1 MAGRLLLLLPGKRL
15 SETLR
20 IVANHISRHSPF
32 KVKCS
37 DSEVSGKIDAYAVA
51 PSNCETETTV
61 SNGKIAGDNRKRTKT
76 VCKARSASLRKLSHA
91 TRSKSRGS
99 SRRHRQSVSAEPQ
112 AYKSKHHSESISTGS
127 AFLSGKN
134 FTPPEREQSRP
145 VDLVAEDEK
154 VQRSRLETRF
164 TLESN
169 GKIPPGSPRTLASL
183 RQRFSGLNSKAAIRS
198 RLLSSPTS
206 EAGICVQ
213 RCTIKHAQ
221 AFVVDPTE
229 EHLVNLTSLSPKQN
243 GILFGPQLSS
253 QTKASSL
260 SLSALQQRPS
270 GSDLEEEVKLLRW
283 RLASQSIEAEKVA
296 AELASVRRVERAI
309 RSELIDLNHSGS
321 VKADTVSN
329 LTSKI
334 AELYADI
341 ESLRCAHSH
350 AIDHQTDLQAEV
362 SSLKRSRDWYSEQLR
377 AKQSAHDRTE
387 ADLNRLRGLLKE
399 NNDVNHRLTHENAC
413 LRAQVA
419 CTTAAL
425 ADAKRNISQQLESI
439 RVDMIER
446 EVIFERVANKRAG
459 LEKINVRRSDEV
471 NDLQTEVLHLKNE
484 LSATDEQVARQR
496 ARLEQLEESLSCA
509 ETRRSE
515 LQEMLQAVEHQQQ
528 LQECQLSEKM
538 AELADALIRINSL
551 ETECERQTGL
561 LLSATEERDAA
572 LLALEAACRERDTL
586 NAYLGTLK
594 ASMTKIEESFDKL
607 KYELQAKSN
616 QLSELTE
623 QKSQL
628 YAQLEAAQAQL
639 EDAYRL
645 IMQLK
650 TEEVSA
656 GTAFKRLMAGS
667 GQDNTRPDTSLA
679 DAAVQ
684 TSEYHSGVNTG
695 LQVNHATTP
704 AGGQSDSTHMDT
716 NSIRFRGHSEPP
728 AVIHLGSLD
737 RCYEVQTSG
746 DTTTKFVAS
755 SGNCDFSSQPTHAV
769 TSVLHLEHHS
779 SESLDPCTKGMS
791 QTNDATVG
799 RTVDVPGD
807 GTVGRGSLSVPTVD
821 YSDQTESLEPLRTG
835 VLQDDFTDSTV
846 GGISASAVDPTTP
859 ASFGILFPTSTDL
872 KQPTTY
878 GGAVAA
884 ELRSAELELLDVAE
898 HKAVLSHSSITGT
911 EQIDLSVSS
920 HSTVNASNI
929 VVSQDYLS
937 FQTERPCVV
946 DALSSENYANGF
958 SIPGDTTAPHKVD
971 VVDYI
976 HRLEEDQMTLRKALL
991 ASQRDNEEALSKL
1004 AAALREVE
1012 LHSGI
1017 VESEAAARQKA
1028 VEAHQAANTELQN
1041 ATFRLRELEAEVET
1055 LRREVTRLRT
1065 EIQQHQEDQESLSL
1079 ARTDELSSL
1088 RAIVNRGYPRKRL
1101 LVFGPRNLRL
1111 AIVTLILRWTTVV
1124 QSLNNSSLWEKKIN
1138 VQLCFPLQIQ
1148 IKVVMVLQTITK
1160 HMSTMSQELKQAQHE
1175 KIRYQTEY
1183 ARLRGGVRAQVER
1196 FRLFTRLE
1204 PTTRTKLRIG
1214 ESAQS
1219 VLDSLSTLGIDIE
1232 SLEDL
1237 LGDSAAVPLLRSKPI
1252 EGLEKCFENLQTE
1265 IDQLENDVVENVC
1278 AVQDSVKNW
1287 RQLNVLHQAASCSSC
1302 YDIRDIALHVYTN
1315 ALLIRLLKILCG
1327 LSKNFQQPYE

>member
-1 MAGRLLLLLPGKRL
+1 MLTVHFRDTTIHWFPMDPSKHGFLKPFDTVVNFN
-15 SETLR
+15 EDF
-20 IVANHISRHSPF
+20 HSN
-32 KVKCS
+32 
-37 DSEVSGKIDAYAVA
+37 SEVSGKIDAYAVA

-61 SNGKIAGDNRKRTKT
+61 SNGKIAGDNTKRTKT
-76 VCKARSASLRKLSHA
+76 VCKPRSASLRKLSHS

-99 SRRHRQSVSAEPQ
+99 SRRHRQSMSAEPQ
-112 AYKSKHHSESISTGS
+112 AYKSKRHSGSISTDS
-127 AFLSGKN
+127 VLLSGKN
-134 FTPPEREQSRP
+134 FTPPEKEQPKP
-145 VDLVAEDEK
+145 VHLISEDEK
-154 VQRSRLETRF
+154 VQRSRLETRS
-164 TLESN
+164 TLGSN
-169 GKIPPGSPRTLASL
+169 GKVPPSSPRTLASL
-183 RQRFSGLNSKAAIRS
+183 RQRFSELNSKAAIRS
-198 RLLSSPTS
+198 RLLSPPAS

-229 EHLVNLTSLSPKQN
+229 EHLVNLTSLSSKQDD
-243 GILFGPQLSS
+243 ILIGPQLSS

-260 SLSALQQRPS
+260 SLSALQQLPS
-270 GSDLEEEVKLLRW
+270 GSDLEEEVRQLRC

-329 LTSKI
+329 LTTKI

-399 NNDVNHRLTHENAC
+399 NSDVNHRLTHENAC

-446 EVIFERVANKRAG
+446 EVIFERIANERAG

-471 NDLQTEVLHLKNE
+471 NDLQTEVFHLKTE
-484 LSATDEQVARQR
+484 LSTTDEQVARQR
-496 ARLEQLEESLSCA
+496 ARLEQLEEALSCA

-561 LLSATEERDAA
+561 LLSTTEERDAA
-572 LLALEAACRERDTL
+572 LSALEAACRERDTL
-586 NAYLGTLK
+586 NTYLGTLK

-607 KYELQAKSN
+607 KYELQAKSD

-650 TEEVSA
+650 MGEMSA
-656 GTAFKRLMAGS
+656 GTAFKELTAGS
-667 GQDNTRPDTSLA
+667 GQDTTKPDTSVA
-679 DAAVQ
+679 DAVVQ
-684 TSEYHSGVNTG
+684 TSEYNSGVNTG
-695 LQVNHATTP
+695 LQVSHMTAP
-704 AGGQSDSTHMDT
+704 VGGQLESIHLDAD
-716 NSIRFRGHSEPP
+716 SIRLRGHSEPH
-728 AVIHLGSLD
+728 AMIHLGSLD

-746 DTTTKFVAS
+746 DTTTKFVS
-755 SGNCDFSSQPTHAV
+755 SSANYDSSSQPTYAV
-769 TSVLHLEHHS
+769 TSVSNLEQHS
-779 SESLDPCTKGMS
+779 SESLHPCNKGMS

-799 RTVDVPGD
+799 TKVCFFAGSMLEIRCVAL

-835 VLQDDFTDSTV
+835 VLPDDFSDNTV

-859 ASFGILFPTSTDL
+859 ASFGILPLSSTDL
-872 KQPTTY
+872 KRPTTY

-958 SIPGDTTAPHKVD
+958 STPGDIKSPHKVD
-971 VVDYI
+971 VANYI

-1004 AAALREVE
+1004 AVALREVE
-1012 LHSGI
+1012 LHSSI
-1017 VESEAAARQKA
+1017 VESEKAARQKV

-1088 RAIVNRGYPRKRL
+1088 RAI
-1101 LVFGPRNLRL
+1101 
-1111 AIVTLILRWTTVV
+1111 
-1124 QSLNNSSLWEKKIN
+1124 IN
-1138 VQLCFPLQIQ
+1138 
-1148 IKVVMVLQTITK
+1148 TITK
-1160 HMSTMSQELKQAQHE
+1160 HLSTMSQELKQAQHE

-1183 ARLRGGVRAQVER
+1183 ARLRGGLRAQVER

-1204 PTTRTKLRIG
+1204 PTTRTKLPIG

-1237 LGDSAAVPLLRSKPI
+1237 LGDTAAVPLHRSKPI
-1252 EGLEKCFENLQTE
+1252 EGLEKCFETLQTE

-1287 RQLNVLHQAASCSSC
+1287 SFLPDA
-1302 YDIRDIALHVYTN
+1302 
-1315 ALLIRLLKILCG
+1315 
-1327 LSKNFQQPYE
+1327 KNIPVCPAEPQ

>member
-1 MAGRLLLLLPGKRL
+1 MDPSKHGFLKPFDTVVNFN
-15 SETLR
+15 EDF
-20 IVANHISRHSPF
+20 HSN
-32 KVKCS
+32 S
-37 DSEVSGKIDAYAVA
+37 GVSGKIDAYAVG
-51 PSNCETETTV
+51 PSNCETETAV
-61 SNGKIAGDNRKRTKT
+61 SNGKIAGDNTKRTKT
-76 VCKARSASLRKLSHA
+76 VCKARSASLRKLSRA
-91 TRSKSRGS
+91 TRSKSRS
-99 SRRHRQSVSAEPQ
+99 SSGRHRQSVSAEPQ
-112 AYKSKHHSESISTGS
+112 AYRSKHHSESTSTGS
-127 AFLSGKN
+127 AFLRGKN
-134 FTPPEREQSRP
+134 FTPPEREQPKPADSI
-145 VDLVAEDEK
+145 AEDGK
-154 VQRSRLETRF
+154 VQHSRLETRF
-164 TLESN
+164 TLGSN
-169 GKIPPGSPRTLASL
+169 GKVPPGSPRTLASL
-183 RQRFSGLNSKAAIRS
+183 RQRFSELNSKAAVRS
-198 RLLSSPTS
+198 RLLSSPAS
-206 EAGICVQ
+206 EAGICVE
-213 RCTIKHAQ
+213 RCTIEHSQ

-229 EHLVNLTSLSPKQN
+229 EHLVNLTSVSPKQDD
-243 GILFGPQLSS
+243 ILLGPHLSS

-260 SLSALQQRPS
+260 SLSALQQRLS
-270 GSDLEEEVKLLRW
+270 GSDLEEEVMLLRW
-283 RLASQSIEAEKVA
+283 RLASQSIKAEKVA

-329 LTSKI
+329 LTTKI

-362 SSLKRSRDWYSEQLR
+362 TSLKRSRDWYSEQLR

-446 EVIFERVANKRAG
+446 EVIFERIANERAG
-459 LEKINVRRSDEV
+459 LEKMNVRRSDEV
-471 NDLQTEVLHLKNE
+471 NDLQTEVFHLKTE

-496 ARLEQLEESLSCA
+496 ARLEQLEEALSCA

-551 ETECERQTGL
+551 ETECERQAGL
-561 LLSATEERDAA
+561 LLSTAEERDAA
-572 LLALEAACRERDTL
+572 LSALEAACRERDTL

-607 KYELQAKSN
+607 KYELQAKSS

-628 YAQLEAAQAQL
+628 YAQLVTAQAQL
-639 EDAYRL
+639 EDAHRL
-645 IMQLK
+645 IVQLK
-650 TEEVSA
+650 MEEVSA
-656 GTAFKRLMAGS
+656 STAFKRLTAGS
-667 GQDNTRPDTSLA
+667 GQDNTGLDTSLA

-684 TSEYHSGVNTG
+684 TSEYHSGVNTD
-695 LQVNHATTP
+695 LQVSHMTVP
-704 AGGQSDSTHMDT
+704 VGGQSDSSHQDA
-716 NSIRFRGHSEPP
+716 NSIRLRGHSEPP
-728 AVIHLGSLD
+728 AMIHSDSLD
-737 RCYEVQTSG
+737 RCCEVQTSG
-746 DTTTKFVAS
+746 DTTTKFFAS
-755 SGNCDFSSQPTHAV
+755 SGNHDFSSQPTHVV
-769 TSVLHLEHHS
+769 TSVSHLEHHS
-779 SESLDPCTKGMS
+779 SESLHPCTKSTS
-791 QTNDATVG
+791 QTDDATV
-799 RTVDVPGD
+799 RTTVDVPGD
-807 GTVGRGSLSVPTVD
+807 GEKSELQHCIISLHNILEAPLFPLSDPEKKLSADLVSNGGQLLWSVPPDSGTVGRGSLSVPTVD

-835 VLQDDFTDSTV
+835 VLPDDFSDSTL
-846 GGISASAVDPTTP
+846 GGISASAVDPANP
-859 ASFGILFPTSTDL
+859 ASFGILPPTSTDL
-872 KQPTTY
+872 KKPTTY

-929 VVSQDYLS
+929 IVSQDYLS

-946 DALSSENYANGF
+946 DALFSESYANGF
-958 SIPGDTTAPHKVD
+958 FTPGDITAPHKVYIA
-971 VVDYI
+971 DYI

-991 ASQRDNEEALSKL
+991 LSQRDSEEALSKL
-1004 AAALREVE
+1004 ADALREVE
-1012 LHSGI
+1012 LHSSI

-1055 LRREVTRLRT
+1055 LRREVTCLRT
-1065 EIQQHQEDQESLSL
+1065 DIQQHQEDQESLSL
-1079 ARTDELSSL
+1079 ARADELSSL
-1088 RAIVNRGYPRKRL
+1088 RAI
-1101 LVFGPRNLRL
+1101 
-1111 AIVTLILRWTTVV
+1111 
-1124 QSLNNSSLWEKKIN
+1124 IN
-1138 VQLCFPLQIQ
+1138 
-1148 IKVVMVLQTITK
+1148 TITK
-1160 HMSTMSQELKQAQHE
+1160 HLSTMSQELKQAQHE

-1183 ARLRGGVRAQVER
+1183 ARLRGGIRAQVER

-1204 PTTRTKLRIG
+1204 PTTRTKLPIG
-1214 ESAQS
+1214 ESAQP
-1219 VLDSLSTLGIDIE
+1219 VLDRLSTLGIDIE

-1237 LGDSAAVPLLRSKPI
+1237 LGDSAAVPLYQSKPI
-1252 EGLEKCFENLQTE
+1252 ERLEKCFETLQTE

-1287 RQLNVLHQAASCSSC
+1287 SFLPDAKHIPVCPGQLQ
-1302 YDIRDIALHVYTN
+1302 
-1315 ALLIRLLKILCG
+1315 
-1327 LSKNFQQPYE
+1327 